1 MTETNEKAVSR
12 GEYSE
17 GISIETSKVIQG
29 MSLVFSGAMTM
40 LEAIHPKISLQPA
53 ELMCL
58 MTGDRE
64 GLARITELK
73 KADAAEKDKE
83 ENHETQN
90 ADVGSGGDASASG
103 PDAPVDADPEKPV
116 TEGKETSE
124 AAEASEATDKPAEA
138 EAPQK
143 AEAPK
148 EKPPAPSVTQ
158 DDITKIIVQK
168 IKADRSNN
176 AKIGQ
181 LLKDYGAARVSELPA
196 SKYEAFITDLS
207 AI

>member
-1 MTETNEKAVSR
+1 MTETNEKAVSH

-29 MSLVFSGAMTM
+29 MGLVFSGAMTM
-40 LEAIHPKISLQPA
+40 LVAIHPKISVDPA

-64 GLARITELK
+64 GLARLAEMK
-73 KADAAEKDKE
+73 KAKTADKDKE
-83 ENHETQN
+83 EAHETQN
-90 ADVGSGGDASASG
+90 ADVGSNDSSASV
-103 PDAPVDADPEKPV
+103 PDAPVDGDPEKPV
-116 TEGKETSE
+116 TESRDT
-124 AAEASEATDKPAEA
+124 ADKPAEA
-138 EAPQK
+138 EAQKK

-148 EKPPAPSVTQ
+148 AAEAKKEASVTVTQ